1 VVPRS
6 TRPTI
11 DAGPAATGVPPQGL
25 ISIAGASAAH
35 EVAEAA
41 AEQRELAAAL
51 RRSYR
56 RRRNYEAAALSEPL
70 TEAVLQP
77 LTDQGWRVLHDRRWP
92 GSQRANVDHLVVWY
106 GGVAVVDTK
115 HWSQPVQVRYG
126 RLWCGDEDRHDD
138 TIDNILRLTAAIEE
152 LLEEV
157 STSDP
162 GRALGLSP
170 LHVVP
175 VLVYTE
181 HARANQLAP
190 QIGRVLLSTVD
201 HLPTRRSRRP
211 RYLDEAQVALIG
223 EYLAREMPPALVELS
238 TQQRVRPS
246 VALPVRPR
254 PAPPAAIETPSDADQ
269 LFDVNELASHLQ
281 QALTQPIPPQ
291 P

>member
-1 VVPRS
+1 
-6 TRPTI
+6 
-11 DAGPAATGVPPQGL
+11 L
-25 ISIAGASAAH
+25 FSIAGASAAH

-175 VLVYTE
+175 VLVFTE

-223 EYLAREMPPALVELS
+223 EYLAREMPPALVEVS